1 MKIYLDNNA
10 TTRMAPEVLDA
21 MLPFLSEKYGNP
33 SSFHSFGSDLME
45 DIEKARGRVAELI
58 GADAEEVFFTS
69 GGTES
74 DNTALIG
81 AMEINPLKPGLVT
94 CTIEHP
100 AVLEFAKHMAG
111 RGYPVSFAE
120 VSGKGLLDLES
131 LRNSIDEK
139 TGLVSIMTANNETGV
154 IMPVKEASDIAH
166 EAGALFH
173 TDAVQAT
180 GKIPLDVKAMG
191 IDLLS
196 LSAHK
201 FHGPKGV
208 GALYIRKGVEI
219 SPFLRGGHQEKGMR
233 ASTYNVP
240 GIAGLGK
247 AAELA
252 GGFVI
257 EESLQTRSLLEKLEK
272 GILEECPG
280 AVIGGADAE
289 RLPNTST
296 VLFRGVESEA
306 VITLLDLE
314 GICVSSGSAC
324 SSEDETSSYVLAAMG
339 VDPIDA
345 NTAVRFS
352 LSRYTTGREIDL
364 LLEILPPVVEKLR
377 KISPYA

>member
-1 MKIYLDNNA
+1 
-10 TTRMAPEVLDA
+10 
-21 MLPFLSEKYGNP
+21 
-33 SSFHSFGSDLME
+33 ME

-58 GADAEEVFFTS
+58 GADAEEVYFTS

-74 DNTALIG
+74 DNTALAG

-94 CTIEHP
+94 SRIEHP
-100 AVLEFAKHMAG
+100 AVLEMAKYMAE
-111 RGYPVSFAE
+111 RGYPVTFAE
-120 VSGKGLLDLES
+120 VSREGLLDLES
-131 LRNSIDEK
+131 LRDSTNEK
-139 TGLVSIMTANNETGV
+139 TGLVSIMMANNETGV
-154 IMPVKEASDIAH
+154 IMPVKEAAHIAH

-191 IDLLS
+191 IDMLS

-208 GALYIRKGVEI
+208 GVLYIRKGVEI

-252 GGFVI
+252 RGFI
-257 EESLQTRSLLEKLEK
+257 TEENLQTRLLLERLEK
-272 GILEECPG
+272 GILEKCPG
-280 AVIGGADAE
+280 AIIAGIGAD
-289 RLPNTST
+289 RLPNTAT
-296 VLFRGVESEA
+296 VLFKGVESEA

-314 GICVSSGSAC
+314 GSCVSSGSAC
-324 SSEDETSSYVLAAMG
+324 SIGDETPTYVLAAMG
-339 VDPIDA
+339 VNPIDA

-352 LSRYTTGREIDL
+352 LSRYTTGREVDL
-364 LLEILPPVVEKLR
+364 LLEILPPIVEKLR